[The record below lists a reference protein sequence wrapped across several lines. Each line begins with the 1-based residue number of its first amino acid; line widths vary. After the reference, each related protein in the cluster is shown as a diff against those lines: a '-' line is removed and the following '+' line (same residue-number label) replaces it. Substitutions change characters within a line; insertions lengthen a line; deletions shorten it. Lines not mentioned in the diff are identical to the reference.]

1 MFTMVL
7 CFRGDEAKD
16 GWSRSARAVAMQRQQ
31 RGGKQDRFSII
42 KALNVDLDAELIA
55 HSGEVADRTENKN
68 QLVYQKGQSDL
79 TDKTNTGWA
88 HSCEGSLIMNFR
100 NILEYG

>member
-1 MFTMVL
+1 M
-7 CFRGDEAKD
+7 
-16 GWSRSARAVAMQRQQ
+16 
-31 RGGKQDRFSII
+31 
-42 KALNVDLDAELIA
+42 DAELIV

-88 HSCEGSLIMNFR
+88 HSCEDSLIMN
-100 NILEYG
+100 LEIFLNMAKQRKANRT

>member
-1 MFTMVL
+1 M
-7 CFRGDEAKD
+7 
-16 GWSRSARAVAMQRQQ
+16 
-31 RGGKQDRFSII
+31 
-42 KALNVDLDAELIA
+42 NAELIV

-100 NILEYG
+100 KYS